1 MRRPPWRLLAP
12 VGLMMTML
20 VGGSATQ
27 AASESGQAPD
37 PKRAGWWCEHS
48 FDRTIDR
55 YVGSHPIRDVD
66 MLASTLHDEWTVIF
80 ADGELLVGKEEGL
93 AWVREEFF
101 SDPSWT
107 QSFTEVRRVVRGCS
121 TGFILFDSIYEQPGY
136 RTHLM
141 IGLSLTYER
150 GRWLVIQDQNSRVEE
165 G

>member
-1 MRRPPWRLLAP
+1 MRWPSWRIAAPLVLLMS
-12 VGLMMTML
+12 VL
-20 VGGSATQ
+20 VGGSAATSATPDASRSDSHR
-27 AASESGQAPD
+27 AAHGCAW
-37 PKRAGWWCEHS
+37 K